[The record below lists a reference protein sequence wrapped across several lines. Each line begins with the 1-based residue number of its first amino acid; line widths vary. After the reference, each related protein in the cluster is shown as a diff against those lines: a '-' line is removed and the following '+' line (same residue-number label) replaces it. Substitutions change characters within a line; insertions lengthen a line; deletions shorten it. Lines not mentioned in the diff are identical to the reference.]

1 MYKFKREIYVGDR
14 SYTMWFGLVSKS
26 RDRHSNFTLF
36 LLTESPESEFSYAEK
51 VKSGFASKAEAQRYA
66 VSYAKGL
73 IRQMER
79 EQRENEGEQAEERI
93 EFKDKDKDEHD
104 E

>member
-36 LLTESPESEFSYAEK
+36 LLTESPDSEFSYAEK
-51 VKSGFASKAEAQRYA
+51 VKSGFASKTEAQRYA

-79 EQRENEGEQAEERI
+79 ERGEAEKAREAEGKTQV
-93 EFKDKDKDEHD
+93 DNDKDEHD